1 MAVGLWLV
9 LGCVTGGVSGG
20 IAAAE
25 VAEEV
30 SRARSVVRSFD
41 DRGSVR
47 PEGYLHYWARNGFSA
62 CTGVARRL
70 LRNRGFSRGI
80 EQAVAVLRQSGV
92 GASAIGVSSCLVGLC
107 LALVV
112 VLMAITGSV
121 AVCVFVPLALLG
133 LGRVMIAR
141 ELDRRERTLREQIPD
156 ALRCMESCLHAGLS
170 IPQAFKETALDSPKP
185 VKGVFEQVTHDLEM
199 GFSVERSLRRLYD
212 QAGFTELAFVAMAL
226 DVVYVCGGSAAP
238 VLRSAQESVSR
249 GIELKRSL
257 AVQTA
262 QARLSARIVALM
274 PILLMAALSLISPG
288 FLSPFFQSGGG
299 FALFCVAVGMEVLGV
314 LAVRKTLALN

>member
-92 GASAIGVSSCLVGLC
+92 EASAIGVSSCLVGLC

-170 IPQAFKETALDSPKP
+170 IPQAFKETAQDSPKP
-185 VKGVFEQVTHDLEM
+185 VKGVLEQVTHDLEM
-199 GFSVERSLRRLYD
+199 GFSVERSLRR
-212 QAGFTELAFVAMAL
+212 L